1 MSYDEARSAFVTDA
15 SATTAT
21 NNYLLVGDNAYGYSS
36 GSTNLSLGIIGDL
49 DTYFMRLSIGTS
61 YSVIAT
67 DTSIVTP
74 YVTDVDFALLD
85 RYGNVLTLS
94 TDYGSYSG
102 FTFNALDTIYY
113 VQAYTGSLGFYSL
126 RLATPIT
133 EYNGIGEAISEGS
146 TYSAAIDYVSDVDIY
161 NFLGVAGTTYAIQI
175 TTTVSDL
182 FFDIEYFEMSVTN
195 LVANGSGLYT
205 FTAPSTGNY
214 SLHLSSNSYVQTG
227 TYSFSAYTV
236 DTTAPTVSTFSPT
249 DGATSVAVAS
259 NVVLTFSEA
268 IARGTGSIV
277 LRSGSATGTVVE
289 TFDAATSTRLSLSG
303 STLTI
308 DPTSN
313 LSGNTQYFV
322 TFASGSIKDLAGNNY
337 AGTTTYDFR
346 TDSILSLFPGASA
359 AWNGAS
365 GNSYGLYKVA
375 KTWNDAQVS
384 AEGLGGYLVKVNS
397 AAENTELFSVL
408 SSQLSLADLDNT
420 WAADGGGSAYVWL
433 GASDSVTEGSWK
445 WIADGTTLSTTR
457 AEWGEGTRGTE
468 PDNYNNQDYLAL
480 GMENWP
486 YGSSTGSGY
495 GDAGEW
501 NDLRGTNLL
510 YYVVEIGAF
519 L

>member
-1 MSYDEARSAFVTDA
+1 V
-15 SATTAT
+15 AT
-21 NNYLLVGDNAYGYSS
+21 
-36 GSTNLSLGIIGDL
+36 
-49 DTYFMRLSIGTS
+49 
-61 YSVIAT
+61 
-67 DTSIVTP
+67 
-74 YVTDVDFALLD
+74 
-85 RYGNVLTLS
+85 
-94 TDYGSYSG
+94 
-102 FTFNALDTIYY
+102 
-113 VQAYTGSLGFYSL
+113 
-126 RLATPIT
+126 
-133 EYNGIGEAISEGS
+133 
-146 TYSAAIDYVSDVDIY
+146 
-161 NFLGVAGTTYAIQI
+161 
-175 TTTVSDL
+175 
-182 FFDIEYFEMSVTN
+182 
-195 LVANGSGLYT
+195 
-205 FTAPSTGNY
+205 
-214 SLHLSSNSYVQTG
+214 
-227 TYSFSAYTV
+227 

-249 DGATSVAVAS
+249 DGATGVAVAS

-268 IARGTGSIV
+268 IARGTGNIV
-277 LRSGSATGTVVE
+277 LRSGSATGTAVE

-313 LSGNTQYFV
+313 LSDNTQYFV
-322 TFASGSIKDLAGNNY
+322 TFASGAIKDLAGNSY

-365 GNSYGLYKVA
+365 GNSYALYKVA

-397 AAENTELFSVL
+397 AAENAELFSVL

-420 WAADGGGSAYVWL
+420 WASDGGNSAYVWL
-433 GASDSVTEGSWK
+433 GANDSVSEGSWK

-457 AEWGEGTRGTE
+457 AEWGEGALGTE